1 MVGTQQVFMR
11 WIRIKWPILSFC
23 LARRAINSR
32 FWALHSW
39 LFFVILFFTWWNKQK
54 YQEFQVL
61 RCNILL
67 LFKFLSMPDL
77 FCSNGQ
83 HTGISGCN
91 EGKVHRG
98 KVTSSKT
105 EKPGKRPDH
114 FSWGTLWSSSSS
126 LLDATLSWQWETA
139 YMGDW
144 HEFPSP
150 LTSAGYGQWGRSGRR
165 LQWRKNNELGAVVG
179 SSLLTP
185 TH

>member
-1 MVGTQQVFMR
+1 MVGTQQVFMK

-23 LARRAINSR
+23 LSRGAINSR

-39 LFFVILFFTWWNKQK
+39 LFFVILFFTWWNKKK

-77 FCSNGQ
+77 FCSKGQ

-98 KVTSSKT
+98 EVTSSKT
-105 EKPGKRPDH
+105 EKPGKRPSH
-114 FSWGTLWSSSSS
+114 FFWALCEALLPLSLMLPYPGSERRSIWMTGMNS
-126 LLDATLSWQWETA
+126 LLLWL
-139 YMGDW
+139 
-144 HEFPSP
+144 P
-150 LTSAGYGQWGRSGRR
+150 AGCGQWGRSGRR
-165 LQWRKNNELGAVVG
+165 LKWRKNNELGAVVG